1 MGSFKEFC
9 ALLVILQVIK
19 VVILQIPAPKRQYVH
34 QQIQSIPNPTET
46 AVNTILSPSTMPA
59 AQFA

>member
-9 ALLVILQVIK
+9 ALLGVLQVIK
-19 VVILQIPAPKRQYVH
+19 VVILQISSPKRQYVH
-34 QQIQSIPNPTET
+34 QQIQSIPNPMET
-46 AVNTILSPSTMPA
+46 AFNTIFSPSTMPA